1 MTWRFLHTGRSDGLF
16 NMEFDQGLAR
26 ELLEGAGVGTVRVYG
41 WNPPAIS
48 VGWNQSLDGIDT
60 VRAQSSGVDVVRRPT
75 GGRAI
80 LHSEEVTYSVVMVT
94 RGRNVLQIYHEVSL
108 ALIEGIRALGVN
120 AALEK
125 SQASFPTLY
134 KDSSSSACF
143 SSSGRYEIKVNGKKL
158 VGSAQRRM
166 VGRDGSEVVL
176 QHGSVLLGP
185 DHLRIADF
193 LKQSEGLTA
202 EKVRSD
208 LEEKTTTLKS
218 ALGCDVGFDEVVEA
232 LRSGF
237 EKAWGI
243 TFRASFFHGYEK
255 VTA

>member
-1 MTWRFLHTGRSDGLF
+1 MTWRFLHTGFSDGLF

-26 ELLEGAGVGTVRVYG
+26 ELLEGACVGTIRVYG

-48 VGWNQSLDGIDT
+48 VGWNQSLAEIDT
-60 VRAQSSGVDVVRRPT
+60 VKAQSSGVDVVRRST

-94 RGRNVLQIYHEVSL
+94 RGRNVLQIYNEVSV
-108 ALIEGIRALGVN
+108 ALVEGIRALGVN

-125 SQASFPTLY
+125 SQPHFPTLY
-134 KDSSSSACF
+134 KDGSSVACF
-143 SSSGRYEIKVNGKKL
+143 GSSGRYEIKVNGKKL

-166 VGRDGSEVVL
+166 AGRDGSEVVL

-193 LKQSEGLTA
+193 LKPCEGLTA

-218 ALGCDVGFDEVVEA
+218 ALGSDVGFDEVAEA

-243 TFRASFFHGYEK
+243 TFCASFSYGYEK
-255 VTA
+255 VIA